1 MTSSVL
7 PSLPPLPAALVPPRR
22 EVPDFPP
29 IRGTARGRHRLRCAL
44 RRRPGRFAAGCL
56 LLAAVLLSGPLRG
69 APPPPAGASAE
80 VPGCPRAST

>member
-1 MTSSVL
+1 MTSFV
-7 PSLPPLPAALVPPRR
+7 LPPLPAALVPPRR

-56 LLAAVLLSGPLRG
+56 VLAAALLACPLRG
-69 APPPPAGASAE
+69 APPPGGGGPGGAA
-80 VPGCPRAST
+80 GCPVASTR